1 MKLSDGCTG
10 KRRHRNRSGALIH
23 MEKLGEPGM
32 NAYHC
37 RRCGGWHIGHV
48 SRAAGVQSR
57 LDRLSGPGPK
67 TGRQGDRETRRP

>member
-32 NAYHC
+32 NAYRC
-37 RRCGGWHIGHV
+37 RKCGGWHIGH
-48 SRAAGVQSR
+48 SNRAAGIQSR
-57 LDRLSGPGPK
+57 LDRLIGRDPK
-67 TGRQGDRETRRP
+67 TLKQGDPETRRP